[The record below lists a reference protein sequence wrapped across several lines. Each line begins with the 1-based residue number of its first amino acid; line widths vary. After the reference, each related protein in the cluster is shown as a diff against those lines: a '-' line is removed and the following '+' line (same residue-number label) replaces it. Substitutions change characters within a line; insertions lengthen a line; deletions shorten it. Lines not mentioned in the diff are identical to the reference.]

1 MNRYFSW
8 ELLREVYPV
17 LIRGAFVSIELL
29 VSCFATAVFLGLL
42 IALLR
47 RRDNKAIKIVC
58 ITYIE
63 LCRNSPVLILLIW
76 FFYAF
81 PMLLGVQLSAFM
93 AAYIGLSLNSS
104 AYCAEIFRGGIDSVD
119 YGQWEGGRALG
130 MRARDIMRRII
141 LPQVIRRMIPAF
153 TNRAIEL
160 GKETSLASVIAVHE
174 LMYQGRLLS
183 ATYYR
188 PFEFFTVIAIIYFVI
203 IYPVSFLSTKL
214 EQKTD

>member
-17 LIRGAFVSIELL
+17 LVRGAFVSIELL
-29 VSCFATAVFLGLL
+29 FSCFATAVILGLL

-47 RRDNKAIKIVC
+47 RLDNKAIKVFC
-58 ITYIE
+58 IMYIE
-63 LCRNSPVLILLIW
+63 LCRNSPVLIVLIW

-119 YGQWEGGRALG
+119 HGQWEGGRALG
-130 MRARDIMRRII
+130 MKAKDIMRRII
-141 LPQVIRRMIPAF
+141 LPQVVRRMVPAF

-160 GKETSLASVIAVHE
+160 GKETSLASVIAVHD

-203 IYPVSFLSTKL
+203 IFFLV
-214 EQKTD
+214 

>member
-47 RRDNKAIKIVC
+47 RLDNKAIKIFC

>member
-17 LIRGAFVSIELL
+17 LIRGALVSIELL
-29 VSCFATAVFLGLL
+29 VSCFATAVILGLL

-47 RRDNKAIKIVC
+47 RLDNKAIKVFC
-58 ITYIE
+58 IMYIE

-119 YGQWEGGRALG
+119 HGQWEGGRALG
-130 MRARDIMRRII
+130 MKAKDIMRRII
-141 LPQVIRRMIPAF
+141 LPQVVRRMVPAF

-160 GKETSLASVIAVHE
+160 GKETSLASVIAVHD

-203 IYPVSFLSTKL
+203 IYPVSLLSTKL
-214 EQKTD
+214 EQKND

>member
-17 LIRGAFVSIELL
+17 LVRGAFVSIELL
-29 VSCFATAVFLGLL
+29 VSCFATAVILGLL

-47 RRDNKAIKIVC
+47 RLDNKAIKVFC
-58 ITYIE
+58 IMYIE
-63 LCRNSPVLILLIW
+63 LCRNSPVLIVLIW

-119 YGQWEGGRALG
+119 HGQWEGGRALG
-130 MRARDIMRRII
+130 MKAKDIMRRII
-141 LPQVIRRMIPAF
+141 LPQVVRRMVPAF

-160 GKETSLASVIAVHE
+160 GKETSLASVIAVHD

-203 IYPVSFLSTKL
+203 IYPVSLLSSKL
-214 EQKTD
+214 EQKND

>member
-17 LIRGAFVSIELL
+17 LVRGAFVSIELL
-29 VSCFATAVFLGLL
+29 VSCFATAVILGLL
-42 IALLR
+42 ITLLR
-47 RRDNKAIKIVC
+47 RLDNKAIKVFC
-58 ITYIE
+58 IMYIE
-63 LCRNSPVLILLIW
+63 LCRNSPVLIVLIW

-119 YGQWEGGRALG
+119 HGQWEGGRALG
-130 MRARDIMRRII
+130 MKAKDIMRRII
-141 LPQVIRRMIPAF
+141 LPQVVRRMVPAF

-160 GKETSLASVIAVHE
+160 GKETSLASVIAVHD

-203 IYPVSFLSTKL
+203 IYPVSLLSAKL
-214 EQKTD
+214 EQKND